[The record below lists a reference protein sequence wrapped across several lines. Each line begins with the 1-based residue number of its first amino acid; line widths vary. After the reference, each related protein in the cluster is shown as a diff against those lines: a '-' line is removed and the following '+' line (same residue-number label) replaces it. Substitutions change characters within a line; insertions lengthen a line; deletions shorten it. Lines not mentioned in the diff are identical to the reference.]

1 MKKLL
6 NPADG
11 IKDLMWSHLMTGGQ
25 KADITGLKESVYRLI
40 QMATQKN
47 SGQRGSR
54 IKNIPWET
62 LDMEMMM
69 IVCEATALVLSGVL
83 DNLEDEEGS

>member
-83 DNLEDEEGS
+83 DNLEDEDRS

>member
-40 QMATQKN
+40 QMATQKKQRTKRKQNKKYTVGNIRHGNDDDCLRSN
-47 SGQRGSR
+47 SISFIRR
-54 IKNIPWET
+54 
-62 LDMEMMM
+62 
-69 IVCEATALVLSGVL
+69 A
-83 DNLEDEEGS
+83 